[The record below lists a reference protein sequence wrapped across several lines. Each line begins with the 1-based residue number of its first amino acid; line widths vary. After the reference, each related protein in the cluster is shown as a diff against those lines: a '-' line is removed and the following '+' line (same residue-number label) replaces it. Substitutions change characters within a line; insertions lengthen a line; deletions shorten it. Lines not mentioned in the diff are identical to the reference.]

1 MTWTPLNIKP
11 GVIRQATPY
20 DAPGTYWDTN
30 NVRWVAGALVPVG
43 GNSRITNTIAP
54 SPIRKLFSWRD
65 NTSQIWTAIGHESG
79 VQVQFG
85 SIYDV
90 TPASFVGISG
100 VGGGGFGVGT
110 YSDPS
115 PVLDPNGTTIAASNT
130 VTISVASPAVVTWTN
145 HGLTA
150 DDVVKFVP
158 TGGTLPT
165 GISSGTA
172 YYVKPV
178 NANTFQL
185 STAPAVGSVTG
196 SISGTTLTVSA
207 VGSGSIAV
215 GDFISGT
222 NVQGGTFVTALGTG
236 TGGTGTYTV
245 SVSQTVSSTTISVLQ
260 KNRTSL
266 NTTGAGTATS
276 ITANW
281 IVGQD
286 TYGRQRSVN
295 PPQFRKADF
304 WSFASFGQDL
314 LAVCSSD
321 GRLLHLAPTSGT
333 PSAMDVPSNAPT
345 ANTAVV
351 VTAERAA
358 MLIGAGGNKR
368 RIQWSD
374 FENYNSWT
382 STATNQTGFLD
393 LEATSP
399 LLTGIRVKEGI
410 LVLTQHEAFLVRY
423 VGAPYFYGVEKLGAT
438 SFATPNALAIGGNL
452 VMWFGEESFW
462 VYDGSAVRALPCPF
476 FNDLKQDYD
485 PLYGNY
491 RAHMHESGVFPEFWF
506 DYPDQND
513 ATTECSRYIIW
524 NYAEGWWARGQ
535 REVTAACGA
544 QTGKFPIGSKTDK
557 YVYQF
562 DDGTWTDAGIS
573 RVGTVW
579 AETSVL
585 PINLQTSGL
594 VDINQAIVP
603 VDPQHGS
610 QNYSLTFYSSFT
622 ADQTETSYGP
632 YTPRANGYTDT
643 RVTGRDL
650 RMRISATNDNYWS
663 VGQVRL
669 DVRPGGGDR

>member
-1 MTWTPLNIKP
+1 MAWTPLNIKP
-11 GVIRQATPY
+11 GVIRQATPF

-30 NVRWVAGALVPVG
+30 NVRWVAGALVPTG

-65 NTSQIWTAIGHESG
+65 NLSNVWTVIGHESG

-85 SIYDV
+85 NIYDV
-90 TPASFVGISG
+90 TPSSFIGITG
-100 VGGGGFGVGT
+100 VGGGGFGVANYGQPEVLSPT
-110 YSDPS
+110 SAISDPS
-115 PVLDPNGTTIAASNT
+115 GTTTAASNT
-130 VTISVASPAVVTWTN
+130 VTITNASPCVVGWNN
-145 HGLTA
+145 HGLTV
-150 DDVVKFVP
+150 DDVVKFTVS
-158 TGGTLPT
+158 GGGSLPT
-165 GISSGTA
+165 GITAGTA
-172 YYVKPV
+172 YYVIPKD
-178 NANTFQL
+178 ANSFWICLASGGKNGTKINT
-185 STAPAVGSVTG
+185 SSAG
-196 SISGTTLTVSA
+196 SGT
-207 VGSGSIAV
+207 
-215 GDFISGT
+215 F
-222 NVQGGTFVTALGTG
+222 
-236 TGGTGTYTV
+236 
-245 SVSQTVSSTTISVLQ
+245 
-260 KNRTSL
+260 
-266 NTTGAGTATS
+266 
-276 ITANW
+276 TANW

-286 TYGRQRSVN
+286 TYGRQKSVN
-295 PPQFRKADF
+295 PPQFRKTDF

-314 LAVCSSD
+314 LGVCSSD
-321 GRLLHLAPTSGT
+321 GRLLHVAPTTGT
-333 PSAMDVPSNAPT
+333 PAVMDVPSNAPVN
-345 ANTAVV
+345 NTAVV

-368 RIQWSD
+368 RIQWSN
-374 FENYNSWT
+374 FEDYNGWT
-382 STATNQTGFLD
+382 STSTNQTGFLD

-399 LLTGIRVKEGI
+399 LMTGIRVKEGI

-438 SFATPNALAIGGNL
+438 SFATPNAIAIGGNL
-452 VMWFGEESFW
+452 VAWFGEESFW

-506 DYPDQND
+506 DYPDIND
-513 ATTECSRYIIW
+513 ATTECSRYVIW

-535 REVTAACGA
+535 RAVTASCGA
-544 QTGKFPIGSKTDK
+544 QTAKYPIGAKTDK

-573 RVGTVW
+573 RVGSVW

-585 PINLQTSGL
+585 PINLQASNV

-622 ADQTETSYGP
+622 ADQSETAYGP
-632 YTPRANGYTDT
+632 YTPRTNGYTDT

-650 RMRISATNDNYWS
+650 RMRITATNDNYWS